1 MAPPKQVPCLCPKC
15 KGGLVSVRTERNHRN
30 GPAVRQIEASLGRK
44 NKTKHMRASLDLND
58 PVATGQSVPADIANR
73 GQPSD
78 LEDIV
83 MQDFRDEEQELEP
96 RGDNHDVST

>member
-1 MAPPKQVPCLCPKC
+1 
-15 KGGLVSVRTERNHRN
+15 
-30 GPAVRQIEASLGRK
+30 
-44 NKTKHMRASLDLND
+44 MRASLDLND
-58 PVATGQSVPADIANR
+58 PVATGQSVPADITNR

-96 RGDNHDVST
+96 RGDNHDVSTWFFSSKKLILINFDDSRNTPLS

>member
-1 MAPPKQVPCLCPKC
+1 
-15 KGGLVSVRTERNHRN
+15 
-30 GPAVRQIEASLGRK
+30 
-44 NKTKHMRASLDLND
+44 MRASLDLND